1 MSIFSVFN
9 APSVPGV
16 MVTNWDSVATAQLVS
31 KAADK
36 VVGAVKDGA
45 KQIVDVGKNSQKVVD
60 AVKQGSDKIIDA
72 VGKIKVANSAMD
84 NQQSVSPTMQTVHT
98 GFRSVAAT
106 TARIADSILE
116 CPAEAKVAVDRARGV
131 HTQYGSMI
139 ETATRL
145 CDDNEALRST
155 VSEVRKAE
163 DWFSSQCND
172 GGQCTAVSNG
182 GGAVRV
188 FNSFQDVFLAR
199 SEQ

>member
-9 APSVPGV
+9 TPSVPGV
-16 MVTNWDSVATAQLVS
+16 MVTNWDSVAAAQSVS
-31 KAADK
+31 KAA
-36 VVGAVKDGA
+36 
-45 KQIVDVGKNSQKVVD
+45 
-60 AVKQGSDKIIDA
+60 
-72 VGKIKVANSAMD
+72 
-84 NQQSVSPTMQTVHT
+84 
-98 GFRSVAAT
+98 
-106 TARIADSILE
+106 
-116 CPAEAKVAVDRARGV
+116 VDRDKEV

-145 CDDNEALRST
+145 CDDSEALCST

-172 GGQCTAVSNG
+172 SGQCAVVSNG

-199 SEQ
+199 SEQWGDGRDATGR

>member
-1 MSIFSVFN
+1 MIQCVGLERRASNMQGLSVFN

-16 MVTNWDSVATAQLVS
+16 IVTNWDSVATAQSVS
-31 KAADK
+31 KAA
-36 VVGAVKDGA
+36 
-45 KQIVDVGKNSQKVVD
+45 
-60 AVKQGSDKIIDA
+60 
-72 VGKIKVANSAMD
+72 
-84 NQQSVSPTMQTVHT
+84 
-98 GFRSVAAT
+98 
-106 TARIADSILE
+106 
-116 CPAEAKVAVDRARGV
+116 VDRDKGV

-145 CDDNEALRST
+145 CGDSEALRST

>member
-1 MSIFSVFN
+1 MTGLSVFN
-9 APSVPGV
+9 
-16 MVTNWDSVATAQLVS
+16 T
-31 KAADK
+31 
-36 VVGAVKDGA
+36 
-45 KQIVDVGKNSQKVVD
+45 
-60 AVKQGSDKIIDA
+60 
-72 VGKIKVANSAMD
+72 
-84 NQQSVSPTMQTVHT
+84 QSVSPTMQTVHA

-116 CPAEAKVAVDRARGV
+116 CPAEAKAAVDRAKGV
-131 HTQYGSMI
+131 HTQFGSMI

-172 GGQCTAVSNG
+172 GNNQCTAVSSG

-188 FNSFQDVFLAR
+188 FNSFQEVFLTR
-199 SEQ
+199 SEQWGDGRDATGR